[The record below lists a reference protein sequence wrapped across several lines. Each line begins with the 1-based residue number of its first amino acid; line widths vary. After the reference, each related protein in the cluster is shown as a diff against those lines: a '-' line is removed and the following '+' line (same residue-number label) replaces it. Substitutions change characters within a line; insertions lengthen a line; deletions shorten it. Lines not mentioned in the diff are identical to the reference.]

1 MNPST
6 RFADGDSNF
15 EVLWEDDDY
24 VFCRGWRLGAD
35 GDRSAVLAVLPAAE
49 HPAPAT
55 LERLAHEYDLK
66 DDLEG
71 PWAAR
76 PLELI
81 RESGRTTLLLEDP
94 GGEPLDLRLATPMD
108 VGRFLH
114 LAISIAVA

>member
-6 RFADGDSNF
+6 RFADGDTKF

-35 GDRSAVLAVLPAAE
+35 GNRSAVLAVLPATE

-55 LERLAHEYDLK
+55 LDRLNHEYGLK
-66 DDLEG
+66 DDLDG
-71 PWAAR
+71 AWAAR

-81 RESGRTTLLLEDP
+81 REGDRTTLLLEDS
-94 GGEPLDLRLATPMD
+94 GGEPLALRLATP
-108 VGRFLH
+108 
-114 LAISIAVA
+114 